1 MRQAILDTGPLV
13 AFFNPRDRYHT
24 WALEQTRDLA
34 SPLITCEAVLTEA
47 YHLLGRVPRARTA
60 LRRWISLGRVTTPLH
75 FDEQALE
82 VMRLLEQY
90 ADQSMDFADACVVR
104 LAELLALPVFTLDVQ
119 DFSIYRLH
127 RRDAIPLI
135 HPPV

>member
-34 SPLITCEAVLTEA
+34 APLVTCEAVLTEA
-47 YHLLGRVPRARTA
+47 YHLLGRVPRARAA
-60 LRRWISLGRVTTPLH
+60 LRRWIRLGRVTTPLH
-75 FDEQALE
+75 FDEQAHE

-104 LAELLALPVFTLDVQ
+104 LAELLELPVFTLDVQ
-119 DFSIYRLH
+119 DFSVYRLH
-127 RRDAIPLI
+127 RRKTISLI
-135 HPPV
+135 RPPA